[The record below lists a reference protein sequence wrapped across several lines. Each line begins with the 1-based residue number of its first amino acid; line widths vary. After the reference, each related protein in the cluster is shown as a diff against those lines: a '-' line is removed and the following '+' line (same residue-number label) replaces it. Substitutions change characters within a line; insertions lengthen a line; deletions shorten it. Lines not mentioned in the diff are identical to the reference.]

1 MKSERLSA
9 PRSGTS
15 VQPAGGGQQW
25 AQGRAD
31 DDSGGCL
38 QEEQVRF
45 SRGLLCLAAIGQ
57 AWQCVDMWVRSEG
70 GPGMQCAETGPGV
83 GGGQKWGGPTRGPR
97 GSQARWLVS
106 QRHVG
111 FQRWGTRSPGPSTT
125 LQTSGWHASGG
136 GDPGG
141 VKGSP
146 GPFWGICSGTHCTA
160 SKTMGSTCSDRAGR
174 GLGGDPEGLAFREK
188 VGINGCP

>member
-83 GGGQKWGGPTRGPR
+83 GG
-97 GSQARWLVS
+97 ARNGED
-106 QRHVG
+106 QQGAHVG
-111 FQRWGTRSPGPSTT
+111 VRPD
-125 LQTSGWHASGG
+125 GW
-136 GDPGG
+136 
-141 VKGSP
+141 
-146 GPFWGICSGTHCTA
+146 
-160 SKTMGSTCSDRAGR
+160 
-174 GLGGDPEGLAFREK
+174 
-188 VGINGCP
+188 